1 MILRQ
6 VEAWKEKLDKEFFV
20 GTILMDLPKAFDCI
34 THDLLIAKLNAY
46 GFGRKC
52 LVFFYCYLKLRK
64 QYVNVNDIQSTF
76 QTLLSGGSSRIDPW
90 TSAI

>member
-20 GTILMDLPKAFDCI
+20 GTIFMDLSKAFDCMP
-34 THDLLIAKLNAY
+34 HDLLIEKLNAY

-52 LVFFYCYLKLRK
+52 FVFFYCYLKLRK
-64 QYVNVNDIQSTF
+64 QCVNVNNIQSTF

-90 TSAI
+90 IIAI

>member
-6 VEAWKEKLDKEFFV
+6 VEAWKEKVDKEFFV
-20 GTILMDLPKAFDCI
+20 GTIFMDLSKAFDCMP
-34 THDLLIAKLNAY
+34 HDLLIEKLNAY

-52 LVFFYCYLKLRK
+52 FVFFYCYLKLRK
-64 QYVNVNDIQSTF
+64 QCVNVNNIQSTF

-90 TSAI
+90 TIAI

>member
-20 GTILMDLPKAFDCI
+20 GTIFMDLSEAFDCMP
-34 THDLLIAKLNAY
+34 HDLLIEKLNAY

-52 LVFFYCYLKLRK
+52 FVFFYCYLKLRK
-64 QYVNVNDIQSTF
+64 QCVNVNNIQSTF

-90 TSAI
+90 IIAI